1 MNVLCVLNPRSADGA
16 AMQRWPMLA
25 GLMAEFQIEPD
36 LLAVPDAP
44 LGDEVVA
51 RLKSSPP
58 GTYDAIAGIG
68 GDGTHSAL
76 LNALMRYADAS
87 PGSPL
92 PPYAFIPLGTGNDIA
107 KSFGLNAREVFMAS
121 DLRRAVAT
129 IRHGADLR
137 LDLGTLNG
145 TYFADAV
152 TIGVDSRILHER
164 NIRRANLSRSRI
176 LRWMMR
182 GRTLYAWCL
191 GLIFWKHP
199 TIEARVE
206 VDGRPWYEGPIL
218 NLVVNNTR
226 IYAGGFDFST
236 HAYANDG
243 LLDVVLFSG
252 RTDYLSRYL
261 LALRHNPERVREL
274 SERLNRVAKHV
285 QGRSFRVELAS
296 PESAQLDGEEV
307 PASSR
312 FDIGIRPGAISIKT
326 PVGPS

>member
-1 MNVLCVLNPRSADGA
+1 MKVLCVLNPRSADGA
-16 AMQRWPMLA
+16 AMQRWPLVA
-25 GLMAEFQIEPD
+25 GLLGEFGIEHD
-36 LLAVPDAP
+36 LVATPNAP

-51 RLKSSPP
+51 RLKAAPP
-58 GTYDAIAGIG
+58 GAYDAIAGIG
-68 GDGTHSAL
+68 GDGTHSAI
-76 LNALMRYADAS
+76 LNALMHHADAD
-87 PGSPL
+87 PTRPL
-92 PPYAFIPLGTGNDIA
+92 PPYAFIPLGTGNDLA
-107 KSFGLNAREVFMAS
+107 KSFGLNAREVFLAS

-129 IRHGADLR
+129 IRYGADLR

-164 NIRRANLSRSRI
+164 NVRRASMARSRL

-191 GLIFWKHP
+191 GPIFWSHP
-199 TIEARVE
+199 SLRARVE
-206 VDGRPWYEGPIL
+206 VDGRDWYEGPIL

-226 IYAGGFDFST
+226 IYAGGFDFSA

-243 LLDVVLFSG
+243 LLDVVLFTG

-261 LALRHNPERVREL
+261 LALRHNPERIRDL
-274 SERLNRVAKHV
+274 SERLSRVANHI
-285 QGRSFRVELAS
+285 QGRVIRLELAN
-296 PESAQLDGEEV
+296 PEAAQLDGEEL
-307 PASSR
+307 PAASR
-312 FDIGIRPGAISIKT
+312 FDIGIRPGAIWIKT